1 MTDIDKLANLL
12 TEFGIGIIREDN
24 LIMCEQGQTKVDGY
38 SGFFAVFNFDDNGK
52 FINMIV
58 GE

>member
-1 MTDIDKLANLL
+1 MTDIDKLSNLL
-12 TEFGIGIIREDN
+12 TEFGIGISRDDK
-24 LIMCEQGQTKVDGY
+24 LIMCEQGRTKVDGY
-38 SGFFAVFNFDDNGK
+38 SGFFAGFNFDDDGR